1 MKNRK
6 LFLFIIFGV
15 VIVASLGVMFIA
27 RGKDTALR
35 TGAVE
40 YKEYPVRL
48 GTFRL
53 VVSASGLVQPIDRIE
68 LKSKASGVVVEL
80 PVEEGD
86 FVHKG
91 DLIAKLDQKDEKA
104 AYEQAKANLD
114 IARAEIKQ
122 AQRTYDRRDQLFQKG
137 LVSEEELGQ
146 IELNLATAKGKLV
159 QANTTLERATERLSE
174 AIVRAP
180 IDGIILQKYV
190 EEGQIIASG
199 INNVSGGTPIADIA
213 AMSSVYIEAGVDEID
228 IGKIKAGQAASV
240 VADAYP
246 QLTFRGKIVRI
257 APEAIVEQNVTLFH
271 VIIEVENTNG
281 KLKSGMNASVEIA
294 IVEKEN
300 VLLAPALTLK
310 MPERRSGNKRNI
322 RFAMLK
328 EGTDFKPRKV
338 EVGMSNFKQ
347 TVILSGLK
355 EGDVLGVPMMS
366 RLKQENERLQQRI
379 KKSRSFGS

>member
-1 MKNRK
+1 MKNKK
-6 LFLFIIFGV
+6 LLLFIILGV
-15 VIVASLGVMFIA
+15 VVVASLGVMLIA
-27 RGKDTALR
+27 RSKHTVLR
-35 TGAVE
+35 TGAVK
-40 YKEYPVRL
+40 YKEYQVRL
-48 GTFRL
+48 GTFRMM
-53 VVSASGLVQPIDRIE
+53 VSASGLVQPIDRIE

-114 IARAEIKQ
+114 IARAELKQ

-159 QANTTLERATERLSE
+159 QAKTTLERATERLSE
-174 AIVRAP
+174 AVVRAP

-213 AMSSVYIEAGVDEID
+213 DMSSVYIEAGVDEID
-228 IGKIKAGQAASV
+228 IGKIKVGQAASV

-310 MPERRSGNKRNI
+310 MPERRRGSNRNI

-328 EGTDFKPRKV
+328 DGTDFKPRRV
-338 EVGMSNFKQ
+338 EVGLSNFKE

-366 RLKQENERLQQRI
+366 RLKQQNERLQQRI